1 MNIDLSAI
9 FAQYEA
15 LVAETDALFER
26 VRALHPDCVTCGLG
40 CSDCCHAM
48 FDLSLVEAMYLNGKF
63 AASFDFGPERSAVLE
78 RASDA
83 DRHAYR
89 IKRRM
94 YRESE
99 DGRPAEDILAE
110 AARERVRCPLLG
122 GGDACVLYAH
132 RPITCRLYG
141 IPTAIG
147 GVAHTCGRTGFAPGG
162 RYPTVALDK
171 IHERLAG
178 LSHEILVAVQSRYRE
193 LDQVYVPVSMA
204 LITRYDNTYLGI
216 GPVKKES

>member
-1 MNIDLSAI
+1 MAGWRRLMVLAVAMVALGRLGAPAHAAPSVPSE
-9 FAQYEA
+9 AQ
-15 LVAETDALFER
+15 
-26 VRALHPDCVTCGLG
+26 
-40 CSDCCHAM
+40 CSD
-48 FDLSLVEAMYLNGKF
+48 
-63 AASFDFGPERSAVLE
+63 
-78 RASDA
+78 
-83 DRHAYR
+83 
-89 IKRRM
+89 
-94 YRESE
+94 
-99 DGRPAEDILAE
+99 E
-110 AARERVRCPLLG
+110 AAKNE
-122 GGDACVLYAH
+122 
-132 RPITCRLYG
+132 RLYG

-204 LITRYDNTYLGI
+204 LFTRYDNAYLGI